1 MFNITHMSQN
11 RSFNDL
17 VDQNLL
23 KIEVFTMSLVF
34 TLAVIGNTV
43 VILTLTFGHL
53 IKPKKSRV
61 KHIAKLS
68 RMNFYILHLSI
79 ADIYVSFG
87 NILTMLIWRK
97 NNNLFFG
104 GDLTCRLVVYFQL
117 VSVYYSTYVL
127 MAMTIDRY
135 EAICRP
141 FLGLSW
147 SRQRGLL
154 YITIAFIISHLQGL
168 PQIYFFRLQEIP
180 GLNVPVVTCYAVFKP
195 LVLQNI
201 YIIYTWV
208 MQFLIPI
215 CIIIGCYA
223 TISIKVF
230 NSIKGKSESNK
241 FRSTFVAKNT
251 SENSSGLVGA
261 DKSNFE
267 RSKTVNINSNSYCN
281 SARTEYECLTG
292 YEFIKDQ
299 TKKNILSNNGELMQK
314 FTCKPQGC
322 KDSASP
328 SSASIDASLNIE
340 YVSKYCD
347 PAYLPGYCKPE
358 SSHVD
363 FRCKEGFSIDER
375 FGFLRVK
382 CLTSYLWDTVPMCKR
397 GKPITVFPC
406 SIMQR
411 HNLEHIIGAGAIL
424 NL

>member
-1 MFNITHMSQN
+1 MFNRSDINQN
-11 RSFNDL
+11 RSFDDL

-53 IKPKKSRV
+53 IKPKKSRS
-61 KHIAKLS
+61 KHTAKLS

-127 MAMTIDRY
+127 IAMTIDRY

-147 SRQRGLL
+147 SRQRGML
-154 YITIAFIISHLQGL
+154 YITIAFLISHLQGL

-180 GLNVPVVTCYAVFKP
+180 GLSAPVFTCYAEFKP

-215 CIIIGCYA
+215 CIIIGCYS

-230 NSIKGKSESNK
+230 KSIKGKSDSK
-241 FRSTFVAKNT
+241 KSRSTYLKKN
-251 SENSSGLVGA
+251 
-261 DKSNFE
+261 SNQNTFNLNGIDE
-267 RSKTVNINSNSYCN
+267 TNIESSKTFSTNTKNHSFGNSIVSKFSYKQTLSISSDVSGPETYRLMPEFRQHCQKNYSKSKIKTIKLTLTVIIMYIICSTPYFIGMILNVMLPVHLFNIKIISMVY
-281 SARTEYECLTG
+281 YL
-292 YEFIKDQ
+292 Q
-299 TKKNILSNNGELMQK
+299 KK
-314 FTCKPQGC
+314 FY
-322 KDSASP
+322 
-328 SSASIDASLNIE
+328 LNICFLE
-340 YVSKYCD
+340 YMIVLS
-347 PAYLPGYCKPE
+347 
-358 SSHVD
+358 
-363 FRCKEGFSIDER
+363 
-375 FGFLRVK
+375 
-382 CLTSYLWDTVPMCKR
+382 CLLL
-397 GKPITVFPC
+397 
-406 SIMQR
+406 Q
-411 HNLEHIIGAGAIL
+411 L
-424 NL
+424 NSCVNPW

>member
-1 MFNITHMSQN
+1 MQNLSNFSHN

-53 IKPKKSRV
+53 IKSGKKSRI
-61 KHIAKLS
+61 KHVAKLS

-87 NILTMLIWRK
+87 NILTMLLWRQ

-127 MAMTIDRY
+127 IAMTIDRY

-168 PQIYFFRLQEIP
+168 PQIYFFRLQQIP
-180 GLNVPVVTCYAVFKP
+180 GLNVPVMTCYAVFKP

-201 YIIYTWV
+201 YIIYTWI

-223 TISIKVF
+223 TISVKVF
-230 NSIKGKSESNK
+230 NSIKGKNETKK
-241 FRSTFVAKNT
+241 FRSTYSGKNV
-251 SENSSGLVGA
+251 SENSSCLIGA
-261 DKSNFE
+261 DKPSFE
-267 RSKTVNINSNSYCN
+267 RSKT
-281 SARTEYECLTG
+281 
-292 YEFIKDQ
+292 
-299 TKKNILSNNGELMQK
+299 
-314 FTCKPQGC
+314 
-322 KDSASP
+322 
-328 SSASIDASLNIE
+328 LNTH
-340 YVSKYCD
+340 S
-347 PAYLPGYCKPE
+347 
-358 SSHVD
+358 SSHSYSKFSYKQTFSVNSD
-363 FRCKEGFSIDER
+363 ISSPEANRLMPEFRQHCHKNFSRSKI
-375 FGFLRVK
+375 K
-382 CLTSYLWDTVPMCKR
+382 TIKLTLTVIMMY
-397 GKPITVFPC
+397 IIC
-406 SIMQR
+406 STPYF
-411 HNLEHIIGAGAIL
+411 IGMIL
-424 NL
+424 NVMLPVHLFNIKVISK